1 MGVMDRDYSSNDKGN
16 LRPYGE
22 DTKNRRKC
30 FYCGTIPDSTKNR
43 RYTGGRMDIMEGVPQ
58 FLFKCHRCGH
68 SYCEKH
74 RLPEQHECIGL
85 PQNIKKMN
93 RMVNNILTENEKET
107 LKNNETI
114 LINVSKDSTYQNQT
128 AKANDF
134 EKKKKMVN
142 SILTE
147 NEKTIASHKNKKQS
161 KVNNSVKKTNTTK
174 SNVSEEPKLH
184 SKTINTNF
192 EKKKKMVNEILTENE
207 VKIAHN
213 NDNSENKNK
222 KTKGKYKHNSD
233 ENKLNN
239 QKEKTWYSTKRL
251 LAAMLIF
258 VVLMSGSYIVFTNIG
273 DFSLWDSYESID
285 VPSIQ
290 FIKASGEPIV
300 LVDNEFAH
308 DVTWDELITFIKS
321 DDTDQIVYNDGSF
334 ICGDFA
340 ERLHNNA
347 EKAGIQS
354 AFVSID
360 FYDDVNGHALN
371 AFETTDKGLVYV
383 DCTGPTQPIGELDSY
398 DKIGYIEVG
407 EEYGLISAY
416 YTKDP
421 TYTFYENRNKNMRG
435 FFESPGTIKSVNIYW
450 TQNSF

>member
-1 MGVMDRDYSSNDKGN
+1 
-16 LRPYGE
+16 
-22 DTKNRRKC
+22 
-30 FYCGTIPDSTKNR
+30 
-43 RYTGGRMDIMEGVPQ
+43 
-58 FLFKCHRCGH
+58 
-68 SYCEKH
+68 
-74 RLPEQHECIGL
+74 
-85 PQNIKKMN
+85 
-93 RMVNNILTENEKET
+93 
-107 LKNNETI
+107 
-114 LINVSKDSTYQNQT
+114 
-128 AKANDF
+128 
-134 EKKKKMVN
+134 
-142 SILTE
+142 
-147 NEKTIASHKNKKQS
+147 
-161 KVNNSVKKTNTTK
+161 
-174 SNVSEEPKLH
+174 
-184 SKTINTNF
+184 
-192 EKKKKMVNEILTENE
+192 MVNEILTENE